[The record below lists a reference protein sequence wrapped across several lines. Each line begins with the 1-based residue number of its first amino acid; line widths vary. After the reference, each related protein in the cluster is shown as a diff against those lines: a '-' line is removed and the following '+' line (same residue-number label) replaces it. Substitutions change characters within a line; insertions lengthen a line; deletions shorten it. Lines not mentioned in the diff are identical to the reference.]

1 MVELGRDKILHK
13 VRALLAKTTEAGCTE
28 YEEMAALAVAQEMI
42 DDYEI
47 TDEELKLTK
56 QQKAILKREE
66 EVGDS
71 YRIKWLICMAVAKFC
86 GTSALY
92 RKSNK
97 QISFIGLPAD
107 VEMSMYLLHHLRYFV
122 LRELDAYRLKVP
134 CGAQEI
140 KRQSNGFVLGCTMRL
155 NTRLNE
161 LVDTHKDHT
170 VDNRNALVVVKK
182 AAIDEFLAA
191 NFPKLKKGGGSYT
204 RKGTKDAYQHG
215 KEAADKASF
224 NRPVGHDKTKQLG

>member
-1 MVELGRDKILHK
+1 MAELGRDKILHK

-47 TDEELKLTK
+47 TDEELKLTR

-86 GTSALY
+86 GTETLY
-92 RKSNK
+92 RKSTK
-97 QISFIGLPAD
+97 QISFIGLPSD

-122 LRELDAYRLKVP
+122 LRELAAYRLKVP

-155 NTRLNE
+155 NDRLTE
-161 LVDTHKDHT
+161 LANTHKIHV

-182 AAIDEFLAA
+182 VAIEEYLAEH
-191 NFPKLKKGGGSYT
+191 FPKLKKGSGSYT
-204 RKGTKDAYQHG
+204 RKGEHDAYQHG

-224 NRPVGHDKTKQLG
+224 NRPVGHDRAKQIE